1 LGSYYLTV
9 DNKERADSLFNI
21 IYENYRTESI
31 VNAAAD
37 KLNKPFID
45 LNYDP
50 AKDDYEDAEYVM
62 QNENY
67 DDALELFYDVYNTYP
82 SSPYAAKSL
91 YTSGWILENK
101 LSQPDSAAAVYDSL
115 VVKYPASVY
124 VRSVAGKLSFY
135 KQEQRRL
142 QLAALDS
149 LNGSDISGIDSL
161 GLDSLNQNLAEY
173 ETVKDTTQV
182 VRREEDERPV
192 EKELD
197 EEVTTIPK
205 IKEPLWNPRTRR

>member
-1 LGSYYLTV
+1 
-9 DNKERADSLFNI
+9 
-21 IYENYRTESI
+21 
-31 VNAAAD
+31 
-37 KLNKPFID
+37 
-45 LNYDP
+45 
-50 AKDDYEDAEYVM
+50 
-62 QNENY
+62 
-67 DDALELFYDVYNTYP
+67 
-82 SSPYAAKSL
+82 
-91 YTSGWILENK
+91 
-101 LSQPDSAAAVYDSL
+101 
-115 VVKYPASVY
+115 VKYPASVY
-124 VRSVAGKLSFY
+124 VRFVAGKLSFY

-161 GLDSLNQNLAEY
+161 GLDSLNQILAEY
-173 ETVKDTTQV
+173 ETIKDTTQV